1 MLNMPARSPLPSAH
15 EAQLLVRLGARL
27 RAARRA
33 RGHSA
38 EELAARVGISRTTL
52 WAVERGDPSP
62 TLGTYVRVLSALGLA
77 DGLTHLGSPVAA
89 PAASDVPRLD
99 RHGPQDLQSLLLH
112 REAVALL
119 RTNPS
124 LVARLER
131 TLTRWLQRDDP
142 NSRPLLERWC
152 DIVAARDWDAALAED
167 EQGQQ
172 LRQASPLPTV
182 LPEQTRLAVIR
193 EVKALKDRARAAA

>member
-1 MLNMPARSPLPSAH
+1 M
-15 EAQLLVRLGARL
+15 QLGARL

-33 RGHSA
+33 RRHSSA
-38 EELAARVGISRTTL
+38 ELAARVGISRTTL

-62 TLGTYVRVLSALGLA
+62 TLGTYVRVLSALGLV
-77 DGLTHLGSPVAA
+77 DGLAQLGSPGAA
-89 PAASDVPRLD
+89 PAASDVPRPD

-119 RTNPS
+119 RTDPG

-152 DIVAARDWDAALAED
+152 DIIAARDWDAALAED
-167 EQGQQ
+167 EEGQQ
-172 LRQASPLPTV
+172 LRQASPLPTL
-182 LPEQTRLAVIR
+182 LPEQTRVAVIR
-193 EVKALKDRARAAA
+193 EVKAFKDRARAAA